1 MFNTIFSTPKKLIY
15 IASRDSSRDRR
26 LLRAKYDKLMRSR
39 QVLLWSR

>member
-1 MFNTIFSTPKKLIY
+1 MFNSIFATQKKLIF

-39 QVLLWSR
+39 QILLWSR

>member
-1 MFNTIFSTPKKLIY
+1 MINSIFSTQKKLIY

-39 QVLLWSR
+39 QILLWVR